1 MKEKKHI
8 NPRKVSA
15 MKDFACVLPVLIF
28 LAVFTYYPIA
38 ELFRI
43 SFTDW
48 NMLNDTW
55 HYVGFKNWKWLFGG
69 SGTKY
74 LWNSLK
80 VTILYSAGEIF
91 ITLVGG
97 MIFALIRH
105 ESHRLYAEIRGDVL
119 RGRCV
124 LMDFKYGRRYLKLP
138 FIPGWNQ

>member
-69 SGTKY
+69 SGKS
-74 LWNSLK
+74 N
-80 VTILYSAGEIF
+80 
-91 ITLVGG
+91 
-97 MIFALIRH
+97 
-105 ESHRLYAEIRGDVL
+105 RL
-119 RGRCV
+119 
-124 LMDFKYGRRYLKLP
+124 
-138 FIPGWNQ
+138 

>member
-1 MKEKKHI
+1 MKEKKRM

-55 HYVGFKNWKWLFGG
+55 HYVGFKTG
-69 SGTKY
+69 SGC
-74 LWNSLK
+74 
-80 VTILYSAGEIF
+80 
-91 ITLVGG
+91 LVAPVPNISGT
-97 MIFALIRH
+97 
-105 ESHRLYAEIRGDVL
+105 
-119 RGRCV
+119 
-124 LMDFKYGRRYLKLP
+124 P
-138 FIPGWNQ
+138 